1 MRKTGFLALA
11 GVAAILPM
19 SAGAQTINNT
29 RVAKAMPSR
38 YVEGT
43 CGLKTGHFLV
53 SSANL
58 YLKTGTEQSDSEK
71 KATQY
76 ESGLRVAVQAITEAG
91 QEENAAAW
99 YALGRIYLQQGDLAG
114 ADSAFKRVE
123 TLASECVEDVKTWRQ
138 RAWMPLMTPGT
149 EFFRT
154 GQNDSALVYFREAA
168 MISPAFPQSHYN
180 AGVLFAN
187 LGMTDSAIVY
197 LRQAKDVAAANARE
211 FGKDRNAAT
220 FNLAA
225 MLQRSNRH
233 QEAAEELKAYVAWD
247 PSDVDAKRALA
258 QSLRAIGQAEEAA
271 VIDRELLAAAE
282 ASGTLTAGDIMGMGI
297 SFFNDK
303 KFEEA
308 ADAFAKVLEKEPSN
322 RDALFNMAN
331 AYYAMQDGPKLVA
344 SASRLVAAE
353 PLSED
358 SWKLLSQGY
367 RIENNQD
374 KLLEAV
380 TKLMEHTI
388 GVNVTSFR
396 PAATGAALEA
406 QAYGRDAQTIEGKAI
421 PPVAQTLTFEFLDD
435 NGGVVA
441 SSEVQIPV
449 LASAAT
455 HDFSVAVEGAGIV
468 GWRYTVK

>member
-1 MRKTGFLALA
+1 MRTTGFLTLA
-11 GVAAILPM
+11 GVIAILPM
-19 SAGAQTINNT
+19 SAGAQTINT

-43 CGLKTGHFLV
+43 CGLKPGHFLV

-58 YLKTGTEQSDSEK
+58 YLKTGTEQSDPAK
-71 KATQY
+71 KSTQY
-76 ESGLRVAVQAITEAG
+76 ESGIRVAVQAITEAG
-91 QEENAAAW
+91 QEQNAAAW
-99 YALGRIYLQQGDLAG
+99 YALGRIYLQQGDLTG

-123 TLASECVEDVKTWRQ
+123 TLATDCVEDVKSWRQ

-168 MISPAFPQSHYN
+168 MISPSLPQSHYN

-187 LGMTDSAIVY
+187 LGQTDSAIVY
-197 LRQAKDVAAANARE
+197 LRKAKDVAAANARE

-225 MLQRSNRH
+225 MLQRADRH

-258 QSLRAIGQAEEAA
+258 QSLRATGQAEEAA
-271 VIDRELLAAAE
+271 AIDRELLAAAQ

-297 SFFNDK
+297 TFFNDK
-303 KFEEA
+303 KYAEA
-308 ADAFAKVLEKEPSN
+308 AEAFGKVLEKEPSN

-331 AYYAMQDGPKLVA
+331 AYYAMQDGPKLVDA
-344 SASRLVAAE
+344 ASRLVAAE

-367 RIENNQD
+367 RIENNQE
-374 KLLEAV
+374 KLLDAV

-396 PAATGAALEA
+396 PAATGAALEG
-406 QAYGRDAQTIEGKAI
+406 QAFGREAQTIDGKAI
-421 PPVAQTLTFEFLDD
+421 PAVAQVLTFEFLDAR
-435 NGGVVA
+435 GEVVA
-441 SSEVQIPV
+441 SAQAQIPA
-449 LASAAT
+449 LAAAAT
-455 HDFSVAVEGAGIV
+455 HDFSVAVEGAGIM
-468 GWRYTVK
+468 GWRYTYK

>member
-1 MRKTGFLALA
+1 MRTTGFLALA
-11 GVAAILPM
+11 GVIAILPM
-19 SAGAQTINNT
+19 SAGAQTINT

-43 CGLKTGHFLV
+43 CGLKPGHFLV

-58 YLKTGTEQSDSEK
+58 YLKTGTEQSDPQK
-71 KATQY
+71 KATQF
-76 ESGLRVAVQAITEAG
+76 ESGIRVAVQAITEAG

-99 YALGRIYLQQGDLAG
+99 YALGRIYLQQGDLVG
-114 ADSAFKRVE
+114 ADSAFTRVE
-123 TLASECVEDVKTWRQ
+123 KFAPDCVEDVKSWRQ

-154 GQNDSALVYFREAA
+154 GQNDSALALFKEAA
-168 MISPAFPQSHYN
+168 MISPSLPQSHYN

-197 LRQAKDVAAANARE
+197 LRKAKDVAAANARE

-225 MLQRSNRH
+225 MLQRADRH

-258 QSLRAIGQAEEAA
+258 QSLRATGQDEAA
-271 VIDRELLAAAE
+271 AAIDRELLAAAE

-297 SFFNDK
+297 TFFNDK
-303 KFEEA
+303 KYAEA
-308 ADAFAKVLEKEPSN
+308 AEAFGRVLEKEPSN

-331 AYYAMQDGPKLVA
+331 AYYALQDGPKLVDA
-344 SASRLVAAE
+344 ASRLVAAE

-367 RIENNQD
+367 RIENNQE

-388 GVNVTSFR
+388 GVNITSFR

-406 QAYGRDAQTIEGKAI
+406 QAYGRDAQTIDGKAI
-421 PPVAQTLTFEFLDD
+421 PATTQTLAFEFVNDK
-435 NGGVVA
+435 GEVVA
-441 SSEVQIPV
+441 TAEAQVPP
-449 LASAAT
+449 LAAGAT
-455 HDFSVAVEGAGIV
+455 HDLSVAVEGAGIM
-468 GWRYTVK
+468 GWRYTYK

>member
-11 GVAAILPM
+11 GVVAILPV
-19 SAGAQTINNT
+19 SAGAQTINT

-58 YLKTGTEQSDSEK
+58 YLKTGTEQSDPEK
-71 KATQY
+71 KSTQF

-114 ADSAFKRVE
+114 ADSAFSRVE
-123 TLASECVEDVKTWRQ
+123 KLAPDCVEDVKTWRQ

-154 GQNDSALVYFREAA
+154 GQNDSALVLFKEAA
-168 MISPAFPQSHYN
+168 RISPALPQSHYN

-187 LGMTDSAIVY
+187 IGMTDSAIVY
-197 LRQAKDVAAANARE
+197 LRKAKEVAATNARE
-211 FGKDRNAAT
+211 YGKDRNAAT

-225 MLQRSNRH
+225 MLQRSDRH
-233 QEAAEELKAYVAWD
+233 AEAAEELKAYVAWD

-258 QSLRAIGQAEEAA
+258 QSLRAIGKAEEAA

-282 ASGTLTAGDIMGMGI
+282 ASGTLTAGDMMGMGI
-297 SFFNDK
+297 TFFNDK
-303 KFEEA
+303 KYAEA
-308 ADAFAKVLEKEPSN
+308 ADAFGKVLEKEPTN

-331 AYYAMQDGPKLVA
+331 AYYAMQDGPKLVTTA
-344 SASRLVAAE
+344 ARLVAAE

-367 RIENNQD
+367 RIENNQE

-396 PAATGAALEA
+396 PGATAAALEA
-406 QAYGRDAQTIEGKAI
+406 QAYGRDAQSIEGKAI
-421 PPVAQTLTFEFLDD
+421 PAVPQTLTFEFLNDK
-435 NGGVVA
+435 GEVVA
-441 SSEVQIPV
+441 SSDAVIPA
-449 LASAAT
+449 LAAAAT

>member
-1 MRKTGFLALA
+1 MRTTGFLALA
-11 GVAAILPM
+11 GVIAILPT
-19 SAGAQTINNT
+19 SAGAQTINT

-58 YLKTGTEQSDSEK
+58 YLKTGTEQSDPEK
-71 KATQY
+71 RATQY
-76 ESGLRVAVQAITEAG
+76 ESGVRVAVQAITEAG
-91 QEENAAAW
+91 QEENPAAW
-99 YALGRIYLQQGDLAG
+99 YALGRIYLQQGDLVG
-114 ADSAFKRVE
+114 ADSAFTRVE
-123 TLASECVEDVKTWRQ
+123 KLAPDCAEDVKSWRQ
-138 RAWMPLMTPGT
+138 RAWLPLMSPGT

-154 GQNDSALVYFREAA
+154 GQNDSALVLFREAA
-168 MISPAFPQSHYN
+168 MISPSMPQSHYN

-197 LRQAKDVAAANARE
+197 LKKAKEVAAKNARE

-225 MLQRSNRH
+225 MLQRADRH

-258 QSLRAIGQAEEAA
+258 QSLRVIGQAEEAA
-271 VIDRELLAAAE
+271 AIDRELLAAAE

-297 SFFNDK
+297 AFFNDQK
-303 KFEEA
+303 YAEA
-308 ADAFAKVLEKEPSN
+308 AEAFGRVLEKEPAN

-331 AYYAMQDGPKLVA
+331 AYYALQDVPNLITA
-344 SASRLVAAE
+344 AQRLIAAE

-367 RIENNQD
+367 RLENNQE

-380 TKLMEHTI
+380 TRLVEMPT
-388 GVNVTSFR
+388 GVNITSFR

-406 QAYGRDAQTIEGKAI
+406 QAMGREAQTLEGKAV
-421 PPVAQTLTFEFLDD
+421 PPTAKALVFEFLNDK
-435 NGGVVA
+435 GEVVA
-441 SSEVQIPV
+441 TAEAQIPA
-449 LASAAT
+449 LEPAAT
-455 HDFSVAVEGAGIV
+455 HDFSVAVEGAGIM